1 MTIEPTLL
9 ADLGDYEPI
18 SWYWEGFVA
27 PKRKTIF
34 VGHPKAGKTTLISHL
49 VKGLSG
55 ASTSI
60 GPPCLP
66 CKTLIL
72 TEEHLDLWKRRRDDL
87 GIIGTQVWVQRIKRA
102 TDYAL
107 WEKQISNAED
117 FMLANDI
124 TTLII
129 DTLSSLWPCLDEN
142 DAAGVGRALDPINK
156 LADRGMAV
164 VCVHHAPKAKQSAVI
179 SARGSTAITA
189 FFDIVINMRTSGKG
203 SHTTRRSLK
212 SWGRDLET
220 PETLLLDY
228 RGPDGYVA
236 YEPDEETADPRLAAL
251 GMHVQATRQC
261 NKTNMIALLIPTL
274 GQTRTDL
281 RESLSISEPVF
292 KDISK
297 DLIDEGKMTCTGA
310 GIKGSPYLYFGVEKC
325 VSTLPSKVRDLR
337 NESSVPL

>member
-1 MTIEPTLL
+1 MSFEPILL

-18 SWYWEGFVA
+18 PWYWEGFVA

-34 VGHPKAGKTTLISHL
+34 VGHPKAGKTTLMSHL

-55 ASTSI
+55 AATNI
-60 GPPCLP
+60 GPPCLS

-87 GIIGTQVWVQRIKRA
+87 GIIGTEVWVQRIKRA
-102 TDYAL
+102 VDYEA
-107 WEKQISNAED
+107 WSKRITSAED
-117 FMLANDI
+117 FMLAHDI
-124 TTLII
+124 TTIII

-142 DAAGVGRALDPINK
+142 DAAGVGRALDPLNK

-189 FFDIVINMRTSGKG
+189 FFDIVINMRTAGKG

-220 PETLLLDY
+220 PESLLLDY
-228 RGPDGYVA
+228 RGSEGYVL
-236 YEPDEETADPRLAAL
+236 YEADETIQDPREQAVAMHMAAN
-251 GMHVQATRQC
+251 RQD
-261 NKTNMIALLIPTL
+261 NKAKVLALLIPEM
-274 GQTRTDL
+274 GQTRSDI
-281 RESLSISEPVF
+281 RESLNISEPTF
-292 KDISK
+292 QDIIN
-297 DLIDEGKMTCTGA
+297 DLMSEDKVTRTGV
-310 GIKGSPYLYFGVEKC
+310 GQKSHPFLYWRVIPDSEC
-325 VSTLPSKVRDLR
+325 VLSG
-337 NESSVPL
+337 